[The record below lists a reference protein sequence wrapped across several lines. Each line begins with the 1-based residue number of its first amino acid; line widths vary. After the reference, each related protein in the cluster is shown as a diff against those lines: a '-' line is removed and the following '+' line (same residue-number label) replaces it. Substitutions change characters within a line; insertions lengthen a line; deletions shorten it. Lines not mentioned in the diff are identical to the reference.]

1 MTIWDVSGFVGAWG
15 YWPLKERTAADVIAL
30 MDSHGI
36 ECAVVGSTRA
46 LQSDWRLGN
55 DEILQAAAASNGR
68 LIPFVTIDSTQPGNT
83 DLLSNYADSG
93 ARGVR
98 CYPSMHSNTLPQQL
112 EPLCAAAEAS
122 GLIVTLVVRAIMD
135 WSFPVA
141 SIGAYEYLFAQ
152 YPGVQFVLHGLNYGE
167 ESWNGIRL
175 QNANTNL
182 WLETSC
188 LQGLGAIAQLVSAAD
203 AQRVLLGVGVPIQ
216 YPACG
221 IAKLEKAKIS
231 CADKEAIA
239 HLNAKRLL
247 AATS

>member
-1 MTIWDVSGFVGAWG
+1 MTVWDVSGFVGAWG

-36 ECAVVGSTRA
+36 ERAVVGSTRA

-83 DLLSNYADSG
+83 DLLSDYADSG

-135 WSFPVA
+135 WSF
-141 SIGAYEYLFAQ
+141 
-152 YPGVQFVLHGLNYGE
+152 
-167 ESWNGIRL
+167 
-175 QNANTNL
+175 
-182 WLETSC
+182 
-188 LQGLGAIAQLVSAAD
+188 
-203 AQRVLLGVGVPIQ
+203 
-216 YPACG
+216 
-221 IAKLEKAKIS
+221 
-231 CADKEAIA
+231 
-239 HLNAKRLL
+239 RLL
-247 AATS
+247 PLAPTSTSLPNTRVYNSCSMG

>member
-1 MTIWDVSGFVGAWG
+1 MTVWDVSGFVGAWG

-55 DEILQAAAASNGR
+55 DEILQAAAASDGR

-83 DLLSNYADSG
+83 DLLSDYADSG

-141 SIGAYEYLFAQ
+141 VHWRLRIPLCPI
-152 YPGVQFVLHGLNYGE
+152 PGCT
-167 ESWNGIRL
+167 IR
-175 QNANTNL
+175 APWTEL
-182 WLETSC
+182 WR
-188 LQGLGAIAQLVSAAD
+188 
-203 AQRVLLGVGVPIQ
+203 RVLEWHSSAERQSKPLAGDLMPSGPRRH
-216 YPACG
+216 
-221 IAKLEKAKIS
+221 
-231 CADKEAIA
+231 CAIG
-239 HLNAKRLL
+239 L
-247 AATS
+247 SG